1 MEKVIY
7 LVYRYS
13 DFRTKLHAVIY
24 FMNDYVYKD
33 FLNSENKRYWLQ
45 ERLNLPESYFWNTFI
60 IRDEN
65 QFYSERDDEYLLEK
79 EFSNSDKFY
88 IY

>member
-33 FLNSENKRYWLQ
+33 FLNADNKRYWLQ

-60 IRDEN
+60 QDEN
-65 QFYSERDDEYLLEK
+65 EFYSERDDEYLLEK